1 MTDKQLLIL
10 IRAQLLAGL
19 VRQGDTTTQVIAS
32 HQPRSQGRADGPALY
47 VYKLMDHRYGWQHRK
62 QEYDAES
69 GDISVTEKQYMETS
83 FQVTALYPQDPADTT
98 GPTASDLAHRA
109 AMVVNSMLFSAA
121 LKTAGVGVQRIMD
134 VRNPYF
140 DNERGQFEASPSFDF
155 TVSHT
160 RCIVDAD
167 NAVHAAELNQTR
179 V

>member
-1 MTDKQLLIL
+1 MTDKELLIL

-19 VRQGDTTTQVIAS
+19 GRQGDTTTEVIAS
-32 HQPRSQGRADGPALY
+32 HQPRSQGRVDGPALY

-98 GPTASDLAHRA
+98 GPTASDLASLA
-109 AMVVNSMLFSAA
+109 AMIVGSMTFGEAMKSQGA
-121 LKTAGVGVQRIMD
+121 GVQRVMD
-134 VRNPYF
+134 ILNPYF
-140 DNERGQFEASPSFDF
+140 DNDRGQFEASPSFDF
-155 TVSHT
+155 TVSHK
-160 RCIVDAD
+160 RIMVDTAH
-167 NAVHAAELNQTR
+167 AVDAAELNQTR